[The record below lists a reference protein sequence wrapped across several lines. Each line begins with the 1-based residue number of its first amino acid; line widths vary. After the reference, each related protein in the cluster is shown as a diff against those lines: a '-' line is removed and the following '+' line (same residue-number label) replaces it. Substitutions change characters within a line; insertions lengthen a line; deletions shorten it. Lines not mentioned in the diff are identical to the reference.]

1 MKTFIKHKYI
11 DIIFIAIELVLY
23 ILILFADLNHWHRI
37 ISFMS
42 IAFCF
47 VYVALINKKNDMD
60 YNIMRLAFV
69 ATLAADYFLTLHSQ
83 EQILGT
89 FLFFLS
95 QLMFFFR
102 IHLNYQKVKPRII
115 LLYAIAFIFLLMITF
130 LMIRRIDLLLLVSL
144 LYFTFLLLNMIFS
157 WITHKKYIWFTLGLT
172 LYVFADLMVAMH
184 MADPYITF
192 SDQSIMHYL
201 TSTSINLIWLFY
213 LPTQVLFAIS
223 TKYHQKETY

>member
-1 MKTFIKHKYI
+1 MKIWIKHKHI
-11 DIIFIAIELVLY
+11 DMIFIAIELALY
-23 ILILFADLNHWHRI
+23 ILILFANLNGWHRI

-42 IAFCF
+42 IVICF
-47 VYVALINKKNDMD
+47 VYVCLINKKNNMD

-69 ATLAADYFLTLHSQ
+69 STLTADYFLTLHSK

-102 IHLNYQKVKPRII
+102 IHLSYQRIKPKI
-115 LLYAIAFIFLLMITF
+115 LSLYAFIFMFLLMIAF

-213 LPTQVLFAIS
+213 LPTQVFLALS
-223 TKYHQKETY
+223 AKYYQKETY